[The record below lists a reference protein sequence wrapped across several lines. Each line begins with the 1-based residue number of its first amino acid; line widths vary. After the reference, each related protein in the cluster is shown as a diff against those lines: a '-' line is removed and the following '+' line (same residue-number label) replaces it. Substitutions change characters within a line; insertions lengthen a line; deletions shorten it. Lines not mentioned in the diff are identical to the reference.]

1 MIDLDK
7 LPDWMVGTV
16 AAASI
21 WLGFNYVVLA
31 PRAMTATHMQT
42 AIPDCI
48 AMLEEHERTLRS
60 FVPTTGVKEL
70 DRLVEAK
77 FPALSPDSRRRHCER
92 TARLAAAKR
101 RFDYAVYTASFRM
114 IAPGDVESFGDDIA
128 GATLD
133 AVYGDF

>member
-7 LPDWMVGTV
+7 LPDWMVGIAT
-16 AAASI
+16 AAAI

-31 PRAMTATHMQT
+31 PRAMSHAHAQT
-42 AIPDCI
+42 AIPECV
-48 AMLEEHERTLRS
+48 ALLEERENTLRAFIPS
-60 FVPTTGVKEL
+60 TGVKEL

-77 FPALSPDSRRRHCER
+77 FPALTPDSRRRHCEQS
-92 TARLAAAKR
+92 ARLAAAKR
-101 RFDYAVYTASFRM
+101 RFDYAIYTASFRT

-133 AVYGDF
+133 AVYGGF